1 MCFLKAVQFCC
12 VLFAMWIGPVAAY
25 SCRRYLE
32 EIHWLVFR
40 QSRRNILSF
49 LEVDEIICQIWDF
62 FFFLRINWT
71 IFQLHAVFE
80 DIRDVVWA
88 NSLIRSLYHLL
99 LGSVIYVL
107 FLQHSRFV
115 CHTTLQGDCCSD
127 CICLAVYLI
136 YQ

>member
-1 MCFLKAVQFCC
+1 MFSLLCGLDQLLLTHVGDTWKRFTGLYSDRAGETFC
-12 VLFAMWIGPVAAY
+12 LFWRLMK
-25 SCRRYLE
+25 
-32 EIHWLVFR
+32 
-40 QSRRNILSF
+40 SF
-49 LEVDEIICQIWDF
+49 VKFGIFF

-136 YQ
+136 Y